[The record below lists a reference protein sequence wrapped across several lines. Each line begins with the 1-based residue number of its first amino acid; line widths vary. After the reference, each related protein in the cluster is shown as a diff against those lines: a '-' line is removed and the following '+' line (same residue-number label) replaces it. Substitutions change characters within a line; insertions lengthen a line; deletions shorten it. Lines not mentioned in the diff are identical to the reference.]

1 MIHVIT
7 VKNNVVDEVRTF
19 ANIDEQDTSGAVEA
33 EKVFEEKIM
42 ELVKEDIDDIER
54 YTEDGYFEIIDSL
67 GNKTT
72 VSLVHSEIENI
83 QM

>member
-19 ANIDEQDTSGAVEA
+19 ANIDEQDTSGTVEA